1 MYPVSNAYPTE
12 ILKNDRVTDIYGT
25 ITLTNGTVIELTK
38 GDFAEAPD
46 MDKICSN
53 SDTWTLGSVDQ
64 SQLKFTFYSELDR
77 YVIYGAEVELF
88 FALWLPEDEEWEE
101 IPLGTYY
108 VSECTRAGLHKLKV
122 ILLDDMDK
130 LDVTYDGATVSGQPY
145 DILNLISVKSGVP
158 LGQTQ
163 EEIEALPN
171 GTTVFGLPTKTSI
184 QNYRDMLRDI
194 SVCLAG
200 FGYIGRDGKLYIGQ
214 FSKTSCRTII
224 ADHRG
229 NDKISEYQF
238 AYSAI
243 SCNKDGEIVAVG
255 TDDDQL
261 LDLEDNQFLQLGL
274 YITVEGVLENILD
287 AIKGIKYVP
296 GSLSLLKSDPSFDP
310 GDLITAT
317 GYTSGVA
324 TLMPVHKMTWKWGG
338 GQKIE
343 AYGEDPNIGK
353 TKSKSQKSLENKLDK
368 IAALENDVLVMQ
380 NVSEVSFSSSWELL
394 ASGEVALTDNK
405 KLLFHAAVRVNMTAA
420 GTVKFKYQHNG
431 VDEDFIHECQMPAGL
446 HTVTLFHFILGT
458 AIQLNQFDVFISSS
472 DSSGTVERLGFN
484 GVLTGPGMVRSGFNG
499 SIKLSDAFEPL
510 VSEMEMDELTETIS
524 LPTSSPLTL
533 SLVDEFTPVISDMEV
548 DSLTEEVSITREK
561 EQFYLVTEDGDG
573 LVTEDGDI
581 FIT

>member
-1 MYPVSNAYPTE
+1 MYPVSNAYRTE

-38 GDFAEAPD
+38 GDFAEAPE

-64 SQLKFTFYSELDR
+64 SQLKFTFFSELDR

-458 AIQLNQFDVFISSS
+458 SIQLNQFDVFISSS

-533 SLVDEFTPVISDMEV
+533 SLADEFTPVINDMEV

-561 EQFYLVTEDGDG
+561 EQFYLVTENGDG
-573 LVTEDGDI
+573 FVTEDGDHL
-581 FIT
+581 IT

>member
-1 MYPVSNAYPTE
+1 MYPVSNAYPIE

-130 LDVTYDGATVSGQPY
+130 LDVTYDGATVYGQPY

-446 HTVTLFHFILGT
+446 HTVTLFHFISGT

-533 SLVDEFTPVISDMEV
+533 SLADEFTPVISDMEV

-561 EQFYLVTEDGDG
+561 EQFYLVTENGDG

>member
-77 YVIYGAEVELF
+77 YVIYGAKVELF
-88 FALWLPEDEEWEE
+88 FALWLSEDEEWEE

-130 LDVTYDGATVSGQPY
+130 LDVAYDGATVSGQPY

-163 EEIEALPN
+163 EEIEELPN

-243 SCNKDGEIVAVG
+243 SCNKNGEIVAVG

-287 AIKGIKYVP
+287 TIKDIKYVP

-446 HTVTLFHFILGT
+446 HTVTLFHFISGT

-472 DSSGTVERLGFN
+472 DSSGIVERLGFN

-533 SLVDEFTPVISDMEV
+533 SLADEFTPVISDMEV

-573 LVTEDGDI
+573 LVTEDGDRL
-581 FIT
+581 IT

>member
-1 MYPVSNAYPTE
+1 MYPVSNAYPIE

-130 LDVTYDGATVSGQPY
+130 LDVAYDGATVSGQPY

-243 SCNKDGEIVAVG
+243 SCNKNGEIVAVG

-287 AIKGIKYVP
+287 AIKDIKYVP

-431 VDEDFIHECQMPAGL
+431 VDEDFIHECQMPTGL
-446 HTVTLFHFILGT
+446 HTVTLFHFISGT

-533 SLVDEFTPVISDMEV
+533 SLSDAFTPVVSDIEV

-561 EQFYLVTEDGDG
+561 EQFYLVTENGDG
-573 LVTEDGDI
+573 LVTEDGDRL
-581 FIT
+581 IT